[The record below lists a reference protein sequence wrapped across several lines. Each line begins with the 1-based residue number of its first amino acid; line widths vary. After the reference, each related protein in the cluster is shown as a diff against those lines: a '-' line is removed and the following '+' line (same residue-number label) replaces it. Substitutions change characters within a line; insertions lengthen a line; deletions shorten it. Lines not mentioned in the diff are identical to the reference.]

1 MKTKLLPI
9 LALLA
14 LPLTPAFAQ
23 ATPPPPQIS
32 VSGSA
37 EVKVAPDE
45 IRLSVG
51 VETRDADLNIAK
63 SQHDERMAGAL
74 KFLQTSGVPDKDVQT
89 DFISVSPEYGND
101 LSRTQPV
108 VYIVRKSIE
117 IKLTTVT
124 NLEPI
129 LTGLLNHG
137 VNHVHNIDFRT
148 TQLRQYRDQAR
159 AMAIRAAR
167 EKADA
172 LCHELGVK
180 CGKPTGISANEGGGW
195 WGGSRNYWGGQ
206 GGGYGFNAS
215 QNVVQNAGGP
225 SDAAGDTLSVGQIS
239 VSATVN
245 VTFLIQ

>member
-1 MKTKLLPI
+1 MKIKLLPM

-14 LPLTPAFAQ
+14 LPLTPAFSQ
-23 ATPPPPQIS
+23 TPQIS

-45 IRLSVG
+45 VRLSVG

-63 SQHDERMAGAL
+63 SQHDERIASAL
-74 KFLQTSGVPDKDVQT
+74 KFLRASGVPDKDVQT

-129 LTGLLNHG
+129 LTGLLNNG

-148 TQLRQYRDQAR
+148 TQLRKYRDQAR

-167 EKADA
+167 EKAEA
-172 LCHELGVK
+172 LCNELGVQ
-180 CGKPTGISANEGGGW
+180 CGKPANISANESGGW
-195 WGGSRNYWGGQ
+195 WGSSRNYWGGQ
-206 GGGYGFNAS
+206 GGAMDSTGVKTPFKTKAARPIS
-215 QNVVQNAGGP
+215 PATPFP
-225 SDAAGDTLSVGQIS
+225 SAR
-239 VSATVN
+239 SAWPPRSA
-245 VTFLIQ
+245 